1 MKEAGKGARLPN
13 KLSALLRVA
22 VEDSK
27 KLARRKG
34 FELDM
39 STWVHMEAS
48 GQCAVCMAGTVMVS
62 RFGVT
67 VTSDEGDVIEPWD
80 LSTVRERQM
89 LAIDSMRVGQFA
101 AAHYSLRLPPL
112 KDGQRSALRSCE
124 QLVTCRE
131 IAFYERADWRTYTKC
146 AGLLEE
152 VGL

>member
-34 FELDM
+34 FKLNM
-39 STWVHMEAS
+39 STWVRMEAS
-48 GQCAVCMAGTVMVS
+48 GQCAVCMAGAVMVS
-62 RFGVT
+62 RFGVP
-67 VTSDEGDVIEPWD
+67 VGDMIEPCD
-80 LSTVRERQM
+80 LSEVRARQM
-89 LAIDSMRVGQFA
+89 LAINSMRVGQFA

-112 KDGQRSALRSCE
+112 KGGQRSALRSCE